1 MTIFSKLRILKSMKI
16 LCIHATAGAG
26 HQKAAEALCDA
37 LRRHTGHDAQIVDA
51 LDDTSP
57 AFKKSYKD
65 SYVFLITKI
74 PKIWSVFFVLT
85 DLGCLQSLVRFIRK
99 IYNHA
104 NARKLEEF
112 LIAEKFDVIIS
123 CHFLSAEVASRLKR
137 EGTITSRLITV
148 ITDFDVHHLWL
159 ADRTDHYAVASEW
172 TKARLESFGVPSE
185 KITVTGIPVHEKFN
199 GPLDKK
205 VIRRKLGLDEHA
217 FTVLIATGS
226 FGIGPIKDILSK
238 LNDIQVI
245 VICGHN
251 ESLYEELSRT
261 ATARVKVFKLVDNME
276 EMMAASDAMVTKPGG
291 LSTSEA
297 LARNLPMIFF
307 SAIPGQE
314 QGNVRVLAQYGIGVV
329 PRSSDHI
336 AETLKRWRENGSEYQ
351 DQCQKMRQLA
361 HPQAAMDVVKLIS
374 P

>member
-1 MTIFSKLRILKSMKI
+1 MKI

-37 LRRHTGHDAQIVDA
+37 LRKHTSHDVQIVDA
-51 LDDTSP
+51 LDYASP

-65 SYVFLITKI
+65 GYLFLISKI
-74 PKIWSVFFVLT
+74 PKIWAVFFVLT
-85 DLGCLQSLVRFIRK
+85 DMAWLQPLLRFIRK

-104 NARKLEEF
+104 NARKLEKF
-112 LIAEKFDVIIS
+112 LITEKFDAIIS
-123 CHFLSAEVASRLKR
+123 CHFMSTEVASRLKR
-137 EGTITSRLITV
+137 EGKILSRLITV
-148 ITDFDVHHLWL
+148 VTDFDVHHLWL
-159 ADRTDHYAVASEW
+159 AVRTDHYAVASDF
-172 TKARLESFGVPSE
+172 TKARLESFGIPSE
-185 KITVTGIPVHEKFN
+185 KITVTGIPVHEKFT
-199 GPLDKK
+199 GPLNPGA
-205 VIRRKLGLDEHA
+205 IRRKLGLGEHV

-226 FGIGPIKDILSK
+226 FGIGPIKEILAK
-238 LNDIQVI
+238 LKDVQSI

-251 ESLYEELSRT
+251 ESLYEELRQP
-261 ATARVKVFKLVDNME
+261 AAANVKVFKLVDNME

-314 QGNVRVLAQYGIGVV
+314 QGNVRVLGQYGIGVL
-329 PRSSDHI
+329 SHSTDHI
-336 AETLKRWRENGSEYQ
+336 AQTLKFWRENLSAYQ

-361 HPQAAMDVVKLIS
+361 RPHAAMDVVKLIS